1 MTGSG
6 VMGRLVPQRRDLRA
20 VLILLSDE
28 GLCVGAREPERWWTG
43 LPKGVTD
50 PVPIARRR
58 AAALCDGCPVIE
70 QCRWYALEAGEDD
83 GVWGGLCEVDRAL
96 LRRGSSWRSRLYARS
111 LYAASLPDHG
121 GDAA

>member
-6 VMGRLVPQRRDLRA
+6 VMGRLVPRRRDLRG

-28 GLCVGAREPERWWTG
+28 GLCAGARDPERWWMG

-50 PVPIARRR
+50 PVPIARKR
-58 AAALCDGCPVIE
+58 AADLCDGCLVIE

-83 GVWGGLCEVDRAL
+83 GVWGGLCEVDRATM
-96 LRRGSSWRSRLYARS
+96 RRGSSWRSRLYARS